1 MRVLPFLL
9 ILLLSA
15 PLHAQVE
22 IDFPEKDKKELEN
35 LRNSQGANLNGLWE
49 GEISQLTWLGEPAFQ
64 GVKGKLHVE
73 ITQTG
78 NKIKGLLVCRARFA
92 NNKGYLSYEKYFS
105 GTWDGQQMWYED
117 DYVDN
122 YINTHKEMRHLE
134 TCLKQASLQYYAVN
148 GYEHLEG
155 EWEGKGHISDV
166 PCVPGKIH
174 LRRITDEELVL
185 EEAQTVNVNF
195 SQLDKRPVEIKWNKN
210 NKIKRI
216 KNRKVEPGRTITV
229 DSTYISLT
237 VYDHKKDDG
246 DIVSL
251 NYNGNWILEKFQI
264 DHDQHQIDVFL
275 DPDKDIANYLVLYAH
290 NLGKY
295 PPNTVAVIVD
305 DGVRRQR
312 FILNA
317 DMNTSDVI
325 YFRRRSRK
333 K

>member
-1 MRVLPFLL
+1 MR
-9 ILLLSA
+9 LLLLVLSVFLCV
-15 PLHAQVE
+15 PLFAQVE
-22 IDFPEKDKKELEN
+22 IDFPKKGEKELASHRGEQQMD
-35 LRNSQGANLNGLWE
+35 LTGLWE
-49 GEISQLTWLGEPAFQ
+49 GQITQLTWNGEPSFQ
-64 GVKGKLHVE
+64 GATGKLHVE

-78 NKIKGLLVCRARFA
+78 NKISGVLVCRAKFA
-92 NNKGYLSYEKYFS
+92 KNLGYLSYEKYFK
-105 GTWDGQQMWYED
+105 GTWDGQRMWYED
-117 DYVDN
+117 EYVDN

-134 TCLKQASLQYYAVN
+134 TCLKQASLQFYSVN
-148 GYEHLEG
+148 GYDHLEG

-174 LRRITDEELVL
+174 LKRVKDEELAL

-195 SQLDKRPVEIKWNKN
+195 SQLDKRPVEIKWNNK

-216 KNRKVEPGRTITV
+216 KTRKVEPGRTITV
-229 DSTYISLT
+229 DSDYFSIT

-264 DHDQHQIDVFL
+264 NHDEHEVDVFL
-275 DPDKDIANYLVLYAH
+275 DPDGNNPNYLVLYAH

-295 PPNTVAVIVD
+295 PPNTVAIIID

-312 FILNA
+312 SVLHA

-325 YFRRRSRK
+325 YFKRRKRK
-333 K
+333 

>member
-1 MRVLPFLL
+1 LRVLPFLL

-22 IDFPEKDKKELEN
+22 IDFPEK
-35 LRNSQGANLNGLWE
+35 
-49 GEISQLTWLGEPAFQ
+49 QLTWLGEPAFQ

>member
-1 MRVLPFLL
+1 M
-9 ILLLSA
+9 S
-15 PLHAQVE
+15 QVE
-22 IDFPEKDKKELEN
+22 IDFPEKDKKELDTY
-35 LRNSQGANLNGLWE
+35 RGDANIDLTGLWE
-49 GEISQLTWLGEPAFQ
+49 GEVSQLTWVGEPAFQ
-64 GVKGKLHVE
+64 GVSGKLHVE
-73 ITQTG
+73 ITQKG
-78 NKIKGLLVCRARFA
+78 NKITGLLVCRAKFA
-92 NNKGYLSYEKYFS
+92 NDKGYLSYEKYFS
-105 GTWDGQQMWYED
+105 GTWDGQQMWYYDE
-117 DYVDN
+117 YVDN
-122 YINTHKEMRHLE
+122 YINTHKDMRHLE
-134 TCLKQASLQYYAVN
+134 TCLKQASLQFYAVN

-174 LRRITDEELVL
+174 LKRIKDEELML

-195 SQLDKRPVEIKWNKN
+195 SQLDKRPVEIKWNKKS
-210 NKIKRI
+210 KIKRI

-264 DHDQHQIDVFL
+264 NHDEHKIDVFL
-275 DPDKDIANYLVLYAH
+275 DPDTDNPNYLVLYAH

-312 FILNA
+312 FVLNA

-325 YFRRRSRK
+325 YFKRRSRK
-333 K
+333 